1 MRPALLLCVTVALCA
16 AATLALAEPAVT
28 VKQVELRATP
38 AADAKSLLSVP
49 ANTTVDLVK
58 REGAWVQLKSGRV
71 TGWAKLFDIRLP
83 AAGSTA
89 TKGGA
94 GNSMSQTLNLAAG
107 SRGTS
112 VTTGVRGL
120 DADML
125 RKAVPNP
132 QEFTTLESWAS
143 TRDQART
150 FASAGR
156 LEARTLEPL
165 KAAGASK

>member
-1 MRPALLLCVTVALCA
+1 MLVSVTVALCA

-28 VKQVELRATP
+28 VRQVELRQNP

-83 AAGSTA
+83 AAGGAPA
-89 TKGGA
+89 TGSGI
-94 GNSMSQTLNLAAG
+94 SQTLNLAAG
-107 SRGTS
+107 NRGTS

-125 RKAVPNP
+125 RKAVPSP
-132 QEFTTLESWAS
+132 QEFTTLETFAS
-143 TRDQART
+143 TKEQART
-150 FASAGR
+150 FASAGK

-165 KAAGASK
+165 KAAGVAK